1 MTGEILVIVAM
12 VLAVAGA
19 GWDIRTRRIPNW
31 LVVVLGLS
39 AAAASVVLGGWPT
52 LGWAA
57 AHALI
62 ALVAGM
68 GLFALR
74 AIGAGDAKF
83 YTAAA
88 LAVPLD
94 RALPMLGWVTAT
106 ALVLVLGMIA
116 WHRGLKV
123 VRDGKKT
130 SWTLPYGVP
139 ICCGFLAE
147 ALRLLGQPI
156 L

>member
-1 MTGEILVIVAM
+1 MTGNILLMVAM
-12 VLAVAGA
+12 ALAVAGA

-31 LVVVLGLS
+31 LVVLLGLS
-39 AAAASVVLGGWPT
+39 AVAASVILGGWPT
-52 LGWAA
+52 FGWAI

-62 ALVAGM
+62 VLVVGM

-83 YTAAA
+83 YSAAA

-94 RALPMLGWVTAT
+94 RALPMLGWVSLAG
-106 ALVLVLGMIA
+106 LVLVLAMVA

-139 ICCGFLAE
+139 ICCGFVIE
-147 ALRLLGQPI
+147 ALRLMGQSI
-156 L
+156 F